1 MARGA
6 ALRTPQTLASG
17 PELCETQ
24 SLRRMSLEG
33 RTIMA
38 RYIMLVN
45 WTDQGIRNVKD
56 SPKRLDAARNA
67 AKGVGAE
74 IRDFYMTMGDHD
86 IVLVVDAPTDEAMA
100 KLALIQ
106 GSAGNVRTKT
116 LKAFSETEYRAIVGS
131 LA

>member
-1 MARGA
+1 
-6 ALRTPQTLASG
+6 
-17 PELCETQ
+17 
-24 SLRRMSLEG
+24 MSLEG

-56 SPKRLDAARNA
+56 SPKRLDAARSA

-74 IRDFYMTMGDHD
+74 MREFYMTMGDHD
-86 IVLVVDAPTDEAMA
+86 MVAIMDAPTDEAMA
-100 KLALIQ
+100 KFALVL
-106 GSAGNVRTKT
+106 GGAGNVRTKT
-116 LKAFSETEYRAIVGS
+116 LKAFSETEYRAIIGS

>member
-1 MARGA
+1 
-6 ALRTPQTLASG
+6 
-17 PELCETQ
+17 
-24 SLRRMSLEG
+24 
-33 RTIMA
+33 MA

-74 IRDFYMTMGDHD
+74 IKDFYMTMGDHD
-86 IVLVVDAPTDEAMA
+86 LVLVVDAPTDEAMA

-106 GSAGNVRTKT
+106 GGAGNVRTKT
-116 LKAFSETEYRAIVGS
+116 LKAFSGTEYRAIIGS

>member
-1 MARGA
+1 
-6 ALRTPQTLASG
+6 
-17 PELCETQ
+17 
-24 SLRRMSLEG
+24 MSLEG

-38 RYIMLVN
+38 RYILLVN

-86 IVLVVDAPTDEAMA
+86 LVLVVDAPTDEAVA
-100 KLALIQ
+100 KFALIQ
-106 GSAGNVRTKT
+106 GGAGNVRTKT